1 MLQHVEHF
9 HHGKP
14 ATGEQISKLGKLNF
28 TLFEAF
34 AKLMDLPGWL
44 RVHLGRRQF
53 EPEFR
58 SFMLQILFKMTVLAV
73 DLVEEVAIPFTS
85 EITFKELSIISAVY
99 RNARIGTVNHR
110 WPAKEYVD
118 PEGHADD
125 NLSLAISQ
133 ILHEKCA
140 VGAVPQEQEPTET
153 DVSQ

>member
-1 MLQHVEHF
+1 
-9 HHGKP
+9 
-14 ATGEQISKLGKLNF
+14 
-28 TLFEAF
+28 
-34 AKLMDLPGWL
+34 
-44 RVHLGRRQF
+44 
-53 EPEFR
+53 
-58 SFMLQILFKMTVLAV
+58 MLQILFKMTVLAV
-73 DLVEEVAIPFTS
+73 DLVEEAAIPFTS

-110 WPAKEYVD
+110 WPATEYVD